1 MPDLSNIKSVV
12 TNSFLANI
20 MDHFS
25 FYQYSIDATDHEDK
39 KIDSRGRR
47 MELFQH
53 GVWNSLLV
61 EMPARQKDDLK
72 RVVFFAGSLCF
83 SSRPIPG
90 LEASKLPMG
99 LAPDQ
104 NREGDTMTVVDV
116 TKFTVPKDLSKTRSI
131 ASVQES
137 ELSYDLRCSNCVQAF
152 RDSQSLIQH
161 CRDSGHSPVY
171 ASEAGDSAKPAP
183 VEVFVSYTNLALQRA
198 MGERLAKWGKVYI
211 DPKAPL
217 PALDG
222 RGNDMGVHIFEAY
235 ACTFGVIQSSKREGT
250 ARLALT
256 CDLRAKVIR
265 KTSLLDVLYGNRSR
279 DTRFTKTEQ
288 DRAKRDWIGEVVIYM
303 HDRKCKYCE
312 NLGFRRSAI

>member
-1 MPDLSNIKSVV
+1 
-12 TNSFLANI
+12 
-20 MDHFS
+20 MDHFG
-25 FYQYSIDATDHEDK
+25 FYQYAIDAKDNEEK

-53 GVWNSLLV
+53 GVWNSLLID
-61 EMPARQKDDLK
+61 MPTKEKDDLK

-83 SSRPIPG
+83 SARPIPG
-90 LEASKLPMG
+90 LEASKLPID

-116 TKFTVPKDLSKTRSI
+116 TKFKVPKELTTNRSI

-137 ELSYDLRCSNCVQAF
+137 DLSFDLRCSNCVQAF
-152 RDSQSLIQH
+152 RDTQYLLQH
-161 CRDSGHSPVY
+161 CRDAGHSPVY

-183 VEVFVSYTNLALQRA
+183 IEVFVSYTNLALQRA

-211 DPKAPL
+211 DPNAPL
-217 PALDG
+217 PAVDG

-235 ACTFGVIQSSKREGT
+235 ACTFGVIQSSKRGGP

-256 CDLRAKVIR
+256 CDLKAKVIR
-265 KTSLLDVLYGNRSR
+265 KTSLLDVLYGNTSR
-279 DTRFTKTEQ
+279 DAQLTRPEQ
-288 DRAKRDWIGEVVIYM
+288 DRAKRNWIGEVVIYM
-303 HDRKCKYCE
+303 HDHKCKFCSYQEVTTTRLC
-312 NLGFRRSAI
+312 RRHETRLCRRHRRVVVSS